1 MLTTDDYIETMKLIN
16 RISPVKLSPPEA
28 ARNLCCAPSSSVGQK
43 HDTGKPLF
51 SSIDARALLHL
62 GAVNE
67 LGSRKYS
74 PDNWRHVPDGPR
86 RYWDAAMR
94 HLLQSQLEFL
104 DPESHLPHLAHAAWN
119 CLASL
124 ALDERNT

>member
-1 MLTTDDYIETMKLIN
+1 MVTTDDYIETMKLIN
-16 RISPVKLSPPEA
+16 YVNPTKLSPPEA
-28 ARNLCCAPSSSVGQK
+28 TPSDESVVVPSGLK

-74 PDNWRHVPDGPR
+74 PDNWRRVPDGPR
-86 RYWDAAMR
+86 RYWDAAVR
-94 HLLQSQLEFL
+94 HLLASQLEFL
-104 DPESHLPHLAHAAWN
+104 DPESHFPHLAHAAWN